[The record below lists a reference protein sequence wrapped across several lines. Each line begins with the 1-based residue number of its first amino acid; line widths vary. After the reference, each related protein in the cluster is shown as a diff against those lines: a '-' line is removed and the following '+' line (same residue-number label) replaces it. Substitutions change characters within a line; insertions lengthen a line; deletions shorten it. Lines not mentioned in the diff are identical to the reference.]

1 MCLLWKKP
9 IWTFGQLNNF
19 IQVLVTWKMGT
30 LISKPILASQAS
42 WPVYTGEPREGGTKE
57 FPAMCSFS
65 AVLLGVSVSS
75 PARVT
80 MQFHGS
86 ICSCTA
92 DI

>member
-1 MCLLWKKP
+1 MQAWLPTTSKANTWEAGVDVKES
-9 IWTFGQLNNF
+9 GF
-19 IQVLVTWKMGT
+19 IQVQVTWKMGT

-80 MQFHGS
+80 M
-86 ICSCTA
+86 
-92 DI
+92 